1 VNLAT
6 MAQIIAAASNLIL
19 AAVVVVAYYL
29 FVKIYRA
36 TLEEMRAARVAGGRP
51 QVIVEAGYDRLPL
64 VDVVVRN
71 VGGGTAKDI
80 EFDFSCP
87 MVNSTGF
94 VLSDLNY
101 FKIGMSLLGAGEE
114 VRSLWDTFNDL
125 VPVLREKGLEE
136 GITVRVRYRDLAGE
150 DYEDEWTI
158 NPLRYEGETLVGGY
172 KGIND
177 LVEVVEKIS
186 ADVETLVRSQA
197 EARGNGNES
206 PKT

>member
-1 VNLAT
+1 MDLAT
-6 MAQIIAAASNLIL
+6 TAQILSAASNIIL
-19 AAVVVVAYYL
+19 ATVVVVAYYL

-36 TLEEMRAARVAGGRP
+36 TLEEMQAARVAGGRP
-51 QVIVEAGYDRLPL
+51 QVVVEAGYDRLPL
-64 VDVVVRN
+64 IDVVVRN
-71 VGGGTAKDI
+71 VGGGSAKDI
-80 EFDFSCP
+80 GFDFSSP
-87 MVNSTGF
+87 MFTSTGF

-101 FKIGMSLLGAGEE
+101 FKAGMSFLGVGEE

-136 GITVRVRYRDLAGE
+136 GIMVKVRYRDLAGG

-158 NPLRYEGETLVGGY
+158 NPLLYEGETLVGGY
-172 KGIND
+172 KGINE

-186 ADVETLVRSQA
+186 SDVESLVRSQA
-197 EARGNGNES
+197 EERSENKP

>member
-1 VNLAT
+1 VDFAT
-6 MAQIIAAASNLIL
+6 TAQILSAASNIIL

-29 FVKIYRA
+29 FVRIYRA
-36 TLEEMRAARVAGGRP
+36 TLEEMQAARVAGGRP
-51 QVIVEAGYDRLPL
+51 QVVVEAGYDRLPL

-71 VGGGTAKDI
+71 VGGGSAKDI
-80 EFDFSCP
+80 EFDFSSP
-87 MVNSTGF
+87 MFASTGF

-101 FKIGMSLLGAGEE
+101 FKSGMGFLGAGEE

-136 GITVRVRYRDLAGE
+136 GIMVRVRYRDLAGG
-150 DYEDEWTI
+150 DYTEEWTI
-158 NPLRYEGETLVGGY
+158 NPLLYEGETLVGGY
-172 KGIND
+172 KGVNE

-186 ADVETLVRSQA
+186 ADVESLVRSQV
-197 EARGNGNES
+197 EERSENEL